1 VVLETAG
8 DFSNIVIV
16 LESRK
21 PIFPPPVATGYCRS
35 NAPIVK
41 LLGGDTARRIFLNQ
55 ATVRPGHRVLDIG
68 CGKGAL
74 AVLIKRLHPGVD
86 VVGLDPDQKALART
100 KRKAVLIRSD
110 PGFSHQ
116 LPYPDPDWRR
126 IDAALSVTS

>member
-1 VVLETAG
+1 M
-8 DFSNIVIV
+8 
-16 LESRK
+16 
-21 PIFPPPVATGYCRS
+21 
-35 NAPIVK
+35 
-41 LLGGDTARRIFLNQ
+41 
-55 ATVRPGHRVLDIG
+55 LDIG

-116 LPYPDPDWRR
+116 LPYPEASFDRV
-126 IDAALSVTS
+126 LSTFMFHHS